1 MPQIKLPLIAL
12 FIAAAL
18 TLSGCGDKNSQVNF
32 NADKAT
38 HLDANWVKSHPAYV
52 NATPANV
59 ASALDSCTECHGGN
73 YAGGIS
79 QVSCSSATAQ
89 SGFRCHISSPAD
101 NPTGCVSCHGTQ
113 PAGPFGNTAPNREFA
128 HAEHTALLAQMGT
141 TGKSICDTCH
151 ANGGYG
157 TADHARAT
165 APGGINSAAVILSS
179 GFEAKN
185 PVEYGYNRITGVC
198 SSVSC
203 HGGQSTPAWTGS
215 IDIVPDNNAI
225 CLQCHQIST
234 PPALGTPQ
242 NNSFYSGSF
251 SGTTPST
258 NLHVSHLNLLDPNRK
273 ANCTD
278 CHNIGALTNNQQHF
292 GGIAINSLSFTAPG
306 NTIGNK
312 TSLNGP
318 TSILNYITGSQ
329 TCSGVSCHPQF
340 DRKWNN

>member
-1 MPQIKLPLIAL
+1 MPQIKLPLIAI
-12 FIAAAL
+12 FIAAGL
-18 TLSGCGDKNSQVNF
+18 TLSGCGDRNSQVNF
-32 NADKAT
+32 NADKAA
-38 HLDANWVKSHPAYV
+38 HLDANWVKSHPAA
-52 NATPANV
+52 ATA
-59 ASALDSCTECHGGN
+59 AMDSCTECHGSN

-113 PAGPFGNTAPNREFA
+113 PAGPFGDTAPNRQFA
-128 HAEHTALLAQMGT
+128 HAVHTALLAQMGV

-157 TADHARAT
+157 TPDHSRAT
-165 APGGINSAAVILSS
+165 APGGINSAAVILAS

-185 PVEYGYNRITGVC
+185 PVAYGYNKTTGAC
-198 SSVSC
+198 SSVAC
-203 HGGQSTPAWTGS
+203 HGGQSTPAWSGS
-215 IDIVPDNNAI
+215 IDIVADNNTI
-225 CLQCHQIST
+225 CLQCHQIAT

-251 SGTTPST
+251 SGTTPPT
-258 NLHVSHLNLLDPNRK
+258 NLHMSHLARG
-273 ANCTD
+273 ANCTG

-292 GGIAINSLSFTAPG
+292 GGIAINSVSFTAPG

-329 TCSGVSCHPQF
+329 TCSGVACHPQF